1 MKLKYIWVTFES
13 DLNKMSESDLS
24 WVEMMKIEL
33 KVLDIDIETS
43 HMTILMILQRQNWRD
58 DIHQALTH
66 NYSEDEKTLK

>member
-1 MKLKYIWVTFES
+1 MRLEYIWVKSES

-33 KVLDIDIETS
+33 KVLDIDIEIS
-43 HMTILMILQRQNWRD
+43 HMIIHVILRRQSWWD
-58 DIHQALTH
+58 DIHQVLAH